1 MKEQL
6 RQLIDRH
13 NAVVAAMKTS
23 ELPVPEGKVLRAME
37 IWHRLA
43 CEGADITDMA
53 RKYGIDA
60 KCDMRSGEITVLGN
74 IPVPDAYPELAMYD
88 AEDYRCDLY
97 RDDPEPDGPVYEV
110 VFDVAEGKRY
120 YCFLHGT
127 TSLLEAL
134 GLFFRDNPHITD
146 SMIFETT
153 EV

>member
-6 RQLIDRH
+6 MQIIKRH
-13 NAVVAAMKTS
+13 NATVEILGKCDI
-23 ELPVPEGKVLRAME
+23 PVPKGKTLLAME

-60 KCDMRSGEITVLGN
+60 KCNMQSGEITVLGD
-74 IPVPDAYPELAMYD
+74 IPVPAAYPELAMYD

-97 RDDPEPDGPVYEV
+97 RDDPDPDGPVYEV
-110 VFDVAEGKRY
+110 VFEVAEGERY